1 MLAFLMPIDAYA
13 EGPLKIVGN
22 ILVLVGFVYIV
33 IAVLKSGKKKFDDSV
48 VGLSMNVKKEKL
60 KKELEKLNKDN
71 KN

>member
-1 MLAFLMPIDAYA
+1 MLVFLMPIDAYA
-13 EGPLKIVGN
+13 EGPLKIVAN
-22 ILVLVGFVYIV
+22 ILVFVGFVYIV